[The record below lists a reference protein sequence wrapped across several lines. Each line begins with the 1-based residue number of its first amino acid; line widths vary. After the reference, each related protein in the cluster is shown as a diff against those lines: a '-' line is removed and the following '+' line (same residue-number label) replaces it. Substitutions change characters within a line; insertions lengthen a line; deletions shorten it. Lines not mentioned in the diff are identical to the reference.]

1 MKINIGKTELIHF
14 VGIGGIGMSGL
25 ALIMDSLGFKIQG
38 SDISDN
44 KYLNNLRKRKIP
56 IYLKHRKKNIKN
68 CTVLVISSAIKKNN
82 PEYKHAK
89 KLKLPI
95 YKRGELLGHI
105 VSLMKNIVVTGS
117 HGKTTTTS
125 ILSNILNYAKL
136 DPTIIN
142 GGVLNSI
149 GSSAKL
155 GKSDWSLIES
165 DESDGSFLQIPFNY
179 SIITNIDKEH
189 LDYYKTLQNLKKK
202 FVEFLDK
209 TPSLGKAFVCLDD
222 KNIKNILPK
231 LKNKNYYSYGIN
243 IKSNF
248 NITNIEQNKN
258 YSKFDVRIN
267 IPGKKKIIKNIT
279 IPLLGLHNIKN
290 ATSALSV
297 AFSIGVSDK
306 IIKSGLRNF
315 KGVQRRFNYLFE
327 KNHIPFFDDYAHHP
341 TEISSVIDGVREVFK
356 DKEIV
361 CIFQPHRVSRL
372 KSLKNEFSKCFK
384 KANTVLLCPIFKA
397 GENMNLGFTY
407 SSFAKLIAKNSKVNL
422 IMLKNEN
429 ELKKVVKNLTFG
441 NKIFIAMGAGS
452 VSGWVRN
459 LN

>member
-38 SDISDN
+38 SDIFDN

-222 KNIKNILPK
+222 INIKNILPK

-243 IKSNF
+243 TKSNF
-248 NITNIEQNKN
+248 KITNIEQNKN

-267 IPGKKKIIKNIT
+267 IPGKKKIIKNII

-306 IIKSGLRNF
+306 IIKLGLRNF

-341 TEISSVIDGVREVFK
+341 TEISSVIDGVREVFT

-384 KANTVLLCPIFKA
+384 KANTVLLCPIYKA

-422 IMLKNEN
+422 IMLKNEV
-429 ELKKVVKNLTFG
+429 ELKKVIKNLTFG

>member
-44 KYLNNLRKRKIP
+44 RNLKSLKKRKIP
-56 IYLKHRKKNIKN
+56 IYLKHSKKNIKN
-68 CTVLVISSAIKKNN
+68 CTVLVISSAIKKSN

-89 KLKLPI
+89 KLNLPI
-95 YKRGELLGHI
+95 YRRGELLGHV

-155 GKSDWSLIES
+155 GKSDWSLVES

-179 SIITNIDKEH
+179 SIITNIDNEH
-189 LDYYKTLQNLKKK
+189 LDYYKTLKNLKNK
-202 FVEFLDK
+202 FIEFIHK
-209 TPSLGKAFVCLDD
+209 TPSFGKAFLCLDD
-222 KNIKNILPK
+222 KNIKNILPNIK
-231 LKNKNYYSYGIN
+231 NNNYYTYGTNKN
-243 IKSNF
+243 SNF
-248 NITNIEQNKN
+248 HIFNIIQNKN
-258 YSKFDVRIN
+258 FSKFSVKIK
-267 IPGKKKIIKNIT
+267 IPGKKKIINNIL

-290 ATSALSV
+290 ATSALAV
-297 AFSIGVSDK
+297 AFSIGISDK
-306 IIKSGLRNF
+306 VIKLGLKNF
-315 KGVQRRFNYLFE
+315 NGVQRRFNFLFE
-327 KNHIPFFDDYAHHP
+327 INNVPLFDDYAHHP
-341 TEISSVIDGVREVFK
+341 TEISSVLDGVSKVYYKE
-356 DKEIV
+356 EIV
-361 CIFQPHRVSRL
+361 CIFQPHRVSRV
-372 KSLKNEFSKCFK
+372 KNLKNEFSKCFK
-384 KANTVLLCPIFKA
+384 KANTILLCPIYKA
-397 GENMNLGFTY
+397 SETIKLGFSYT
-407 SSFAKLIAKNSKVNL
+407 SFARLIAKNSKVNL
-422 IMLKNEN
+422 IMIKNERD
-429 ELKKVVKNLTFG
+429 LKKIVKNIAFG
-441 NKIFIAMGAGS
+441 KKIIIGMGAGS
-452 VSGWVRN
+452 ITNWLRN

>member
-25 ALIMDSLGFKIQG
+25 ALIMNSLGFKIQG

-44 KYLNNLRKRKIP
+44 KNLNLLRKRKIP
-56 IYLKHRKKNIKN
+56 IYLKHSKQNIKN
-68 CTVLVISSAIKKNN
+68 CTVLVVSSAIKKSN
-82 PEYKHAK
+82 PEYRYAE
-89 KLKLPI
+89 KLNLPI
-95 YKRGELLGHI
+95 YKRGELLGHL

-155 GKSDWSLIES
+155 GKSEWSLVES

-179 SIITNIDKEH
+179 SIITNIDNEH
-189 LDYYKTLQNLKKK
+189 LDYYKSMKNLKNK
-202 FVEFLDK
+202 FVEFIDK
-209 TPSLGKAFVCLDD
+209 TPSFGKAFLCLDD

-231 LKNKNYYSYGIN
+231 LKNNNYYTFGIN
-243 IKSNF
+243 KKSNF
-248 NITNIEQNKN
+248 HIFNIVQNKS
-258 YSKFDVRIN
+258 YSKFNVRIE
-267 IPGKKKIIKNIT
+267 IPGKKKVIKNIS

-290 ATSALSV
+290 ATSALAV

-306 IIKSGLRNF
+306 IIKLGLKKFN
-315 KGVQRRFNYLFE
+315 GVQRRFNFLF
-327 KNHIPFFDDYAHHP
+327 KINKVPFFDDYAHHP
-341 TEISSVIDGVREVFK
+341 TEISSVLDGVCKVYKK
-356 DKEIV
+356 DEIV
-361 CIFQPHRVSRL
+361 CIFQPHRISRV
-372 KSLKNEFSKCFK
+372 KNLRYEFSKCFK
-384 KANTVLLCPIFKA
+384 NANTILLCPIFKA
-397 GENMNLGFTY
+397 NETINLGFSYT
-407 SSFAKLIAKNSKVNL
+407 SFAKLIAKNSKVNL
-422 IMLKNEN
+422 IMLKNEID
-429 ELKKVVKNLTFG
+429 LKRIIKNIAFG

-452 VSGWVRN
+452 ISNWVRN